1 MGSEF
6 KAIIMSTWKI
16 PCTLPG
22 IVPYVFSLLFFV
34 LFITSQVVPNFNT
47 FQLFPCFLLFCSL
60 QCRWSIRSKHFNLFL
75 LGFFLVLFF
84 TMKVVQYIQ
93 YILFLCPCKYW
104 LGRML
109 NAHLCLCVTC
119 FPPHGVSSFDILLY

>member
-1 MGSEF
+1 
-6 KAIIMSTWKI
+6 MSTWKI

-22 IVPYVFSLLFFV
+22 IVPYVFSLLFLV

-47 FQLFPCFLLFCSL
+47 FQLFPCVFFCSVDYNVGGPYV
-60 QCRWSIRSKHFNLFL
+60 QNISIYFYC
-75 LGFFLVLFF
+75 FFFCPVLHNEGGPN
-84 TMKVVQYIQ
+84 VQ

-109 NAHLCLCVTC
+109 NAHPCLCVPC